1 MTEGGDIGF
10 RVYSKD
16 SKGHE
21 DLIPPCRVDSHLVME
36 EGQDINVVVFHSDV
50 FEFDNTHSYLRSKK
64 VRYHIILQPSLDNF

>member
-21 DLIPPCRVDSHLVME
+21 DLFPPCRVDSHLVME
-36 EGQDINVVVFHSDV
+36 EGQVICNQPGNCKL
-50 FEFDNTHSYLRSKK
+50 FDLPISNYRT
-64 VRYHIILQPSLDNF
+64 